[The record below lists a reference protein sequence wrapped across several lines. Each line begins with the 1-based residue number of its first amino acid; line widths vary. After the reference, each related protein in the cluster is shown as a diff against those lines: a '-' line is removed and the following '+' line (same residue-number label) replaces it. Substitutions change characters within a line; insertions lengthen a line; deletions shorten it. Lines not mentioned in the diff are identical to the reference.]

1 MGKSVLIPFAE
12 QNGRLVDIT
21 QVVSG
26 KACNCTCP
34 SCGQSLVARKGN
46 SERVHHFAH
55 NKNVN
60 EDIDEKVECKYSF
73 YVAARLVIKQ
83 IFSEKQSDEWLL
95 PRLKQTYEPEQ
106 QKYKNLKVLM
116 VVSEEQQ
123 LLLENYQIELS
134 LDKVEMDIVAE
145 VKGVKVGI
153 FFTYPS
159 RPYPEIEKHK
169 NYGVLG
175 IDLEDLTEC
184 YREFVFKEGASFQN
198 EIIKYVLSEGDRE
211 WLYHPRE
218 QSKEKWAI
226 EELEERVSKFEQFE
240 QNKVN
245 QVGIEQ
251 VMEPTK
257 FVSNVG
263 QQNSVLEEM
272 IKNREKNG
280 NRYCPR
286 CDYAWYVSYGETN
299 SCPKCYLSGMECG
312 S

>member
-106 QKYKNLKVLM
+106 QKYKHLKVLM

-145 VKGVKVGI
+145 VKGVKIGI

-175 IDLEDLTEC
+175 IDLEDLTES
-184 YREFVFKEGASFQN
+184 YREFVFKAGASFQD
-198 EIIKYVLSEGDRE
+198 EIIRYVLNEGKRK

-218 QSKEKWAI
+218 HWTENWANH
-226 EELEERVSKFEQFE
+226 ELEERVSKLEEFEQTKADE
-240 QNKVN
+240 VP
-245 QVGIEQ
+245 VG
-251 VMEPTK
+251 VVEP
-257 FVSNVG
+257 
-263 QQNSVLEEM
+263 QQAIPNENSVFDPFLRYR
-272 IKNREKNG
+272 KRNG
-280 NRYCPR
+280 NHYCPR
-286 CDYAWYVSYGETN
+286 CDYSWYVSYGERN
-299 SCPKCYLSGMECG
+299 SCPKCYLTGIECSG
-312 S
+312 

>member
-26 KACNCTCP
+26 KACNCICP
-34 SCGQSLVARKGN
+34 SCGQSLVARKGK

-55 NKNVN
+55 NKNMN
-60 EDIDEKVECKYSF
+60 EAIEEKVECEYSF
-73 YVAARLVIKQ
+73 HVAARLVIKQ
-83 IFSEKQSDEWLL
+83 IFSEKQKDEWFL
-95 PRLKQTYEPEQ
+95 PRFKKTYEPEQ
-106 QKYKNLKVLM
+106 QEYKHLKVLM
-116 VVSEEQQ
+116 VICEEQQ
-123 LLLENYQIELS
+123 LILENYQIELS

-184 YREFVFKEGASFQN
+184 YREFAFKEGSSFQN
-198 EIIKYVLSEGDRE
+198 EIIKYVLSEGYRE

-218 QSKEKWAI
+218 QSKEKWAKK
-226 EELEERVSKFEQFE
+226 ELEERVSKFEQFE
-240 QNKVN
+240 QTKVN
-245 QVGIEQ
+245 EAPVGVVEPQQV
-251 VMEPTK
+251 
-257 FVSNVG
+257 VSNVKS
-263 QQNSVLEEM
+263 NDSVLDL
-272 IKNREKNG
+272 IIRNRKRNG
-280 NRYCPR
+280 NHYCLR
-286 CDYAWYVSYGETN
+286 CDYSWYVSYGETN
-299 SCPKCYLSGMECG
+299 SCPKCYLSGIECNG
-312 S
+312 

>member
-26 KACNCTCP
+26 KACNCICP
-34 SCGQSLVARKGN
+34 SCGQSLVARKGK

-55 NKNVN
+55 NKNMN
-60 EDIDEKVECKYSF
+60 EAIDEKIECEYSF

-83 IFSEKQSDEWLL
+83 IFSEKQKDEWFL
-95 PRLKQTYEPEQ
+95 PRFKQTYEPEQ
-106 QKYKNLKVLM
+106 QKYKHLKVLM
-116 VVSEEQQ
+116 VVTEDQQ
-123 LLLENYQIELS
+123 LILENYQIERS
-134 LDKVEMDIVAE
+134 LDKVEMDIVVE
-145 VKGVKVGI
+145 VKGVKIGI

-175 IDLEDLTEC
+175 INLEDLTES
-184 YREFVFKEGASFQN
+184 YREFVFKAGASFQH
-198 EIIKYVLSEGDRE
+198 EIVKYVLIEGDRE

-240 QNKVN
+240 QNKV
-245 QVGIEQ
+245 GIEQ

-257 FVSNVG
+257 SVSNVG
-263 QQNSVLEEM
+263 QQNRVLEEM
-272 IKNREKNG
+272 IKNRERNG

-286 CDYAWYVSYGETN
+286 CDYAWYVSYDETN
-299 SCPKCYLSGMECG
+299 SCPRCYLSGIKLG
-312 S
+312 G

>member
-60 EDIDEKVECKYSF
+60 EEIDEKVECKYSF

-95 PRLKQTYEPEQ
+95 PRFKQIYEPEQ
-106 QKYKNLKVLM
+106 QKYRHLKIPIIVT
-116 VVSEEQQ
+116 EEQK
-123 LLLENYQIELS
+123 LNLENYQIES
-134 LDKVEMDIVAE
+134 PLDRIEMDIVAE
-145 VKGVKVGI
+145 VKGVKIGI
-153 FFTYPS
+153 LFTYPS
-159 RPYPEIEKHK
+159 RPYPDIEKHN

-175 IDLEDLTEC
+175 IDLEDLTES
-184 YREFVFKEGASFQN
+184 YREFVFKAGASFQD
-198 EIIKYVLSEGDRE
+198 EIVKYVLCEGDRE

-218 QSKEKWAI
+218 QWA
-226 EELEERVSKFEQFE
+226 ENWANNELAERVSKFEQFE
-240 QNKVN
+240 QAKDNEAPIDRIVPQ
-245 QVGIEQ
+245 QVIPN
-251 VMEPTK
+251 VK
-257 FVSNVG
+257 SND
-263 QQNSVLEEM
+263 SVLDLI
-272 IKNREKNG
+272 IKNRKRNG

-286 CDYAWYVSYGETN
+286 CDYTWYISYGETN
-299 SCPKCYLSGMECG
+299 SCPKCYLAGMC
-312 S
+312 ST